1 MSQLFLS
8 SSSLLKRPF
17 LSEAFDPTRQCVAF
31 QQQQKKKAARAK
43 PSQGTVMLIPNGTKS
58 VRREKHHKSLVQKKI
73 QIFRTMSASEVKRAI
88 MKSFTLLSL
97 SFIYFD
103 VDTAHKFSE
112 DTVQDKDGNAVADRG
127 KYDTVYIME
136 HSNVS
141 T

>member
-1 MSQLFLS
+1 
-8 SSSLLKRPF
+8 
-17 LSEAFDPTRQCVAF
+17 
-31 QQQQKKKAARAK
+31 
-43 PSQGTVMLIPNGTKS
+43 MLIPNGTKS
-58 VRREKHHKSLVQKKI
+58 VCRGKHHKSLVQKKI

-97 SFIYFD
+97 SFIYLD

-112 DTVQDKDGNAVADRG
+112 DTVQEKHGNAVADCG
-127 KYDTVYIME
+127 KYGTVYIME